1 MAYFEAYHT
10 DASVDPNYL
19 TKAADCFNR
28 VIELGVQKDYLYSN
42 LYTIYYE
49 QKDYEKAEQAL
60 EAFEAAFPED
70 YMPHALRGMMLIT
83 IENAKSQSVRDYSEA
98 VTEYET
104 AGTMLQSSDD
114 QTYYQQLGSLIQ
126 QLRDKKWI

>member
-1 MAYFEAYHT
+1 MLRWT
-10 DASVDPNYL
+10 L
-19 TKAADCFNR
+19 TISPRRRTALTF
-28 VIELGVQKDYLYSN
+28 IELGVQKDYLYSN

>member
-1 MAYFEAYHT
+1 M
-10 DASVDPNYL
+10 DPNYL

-60 EAFEAAFPED
+60 ESFEAAFPED

-83 IENAKSQSVRDYSEA
+83 IENAKNQSTRDYSGA
-98 VTEYET
+98 VAEYET
-104 AGTMLQSSDD
+104 AGTMLRSSDD